1 MPRPSEDND
10 FLAEQAGLIGSSYLK
25 LLSKPLAQGLCGTK
39 DFARVLFNAPF
50 AVVSH
55 DTAPDPVFNYAN
67 AKALE
72 LFEMSWDEFVRTPS
86 RLSAEPVNRSERQQL
101 LAQVAEHGFIDHY
114 RGVRISKKGARF
126 MIKNAVVWNLTN
138 DRGDYKGQAACFS
151 DWRYL

>member
-1 MPRPSEDND
+1 
-10 FLAEQAGLIGSSYLK
+10 
-25 LLSKPLAQGLCGTK
+25 
-39 DFARVLFNAPF
+39 
-50 AVVSH
+50 
-55 DTAPDPVFNYAN
+55 
-67 AKALE
+67 
-72 LFEMSWDEFVRTPS
+72 MSWDEFVRTPS